1 MTISLDTL
9 LLAAIAV
16 AVWVLVI
23 AGSNAI

>member
-1 MTISLDTL
+1 VISLDTV

-16 AVWVLVI
+16 AAWILVI